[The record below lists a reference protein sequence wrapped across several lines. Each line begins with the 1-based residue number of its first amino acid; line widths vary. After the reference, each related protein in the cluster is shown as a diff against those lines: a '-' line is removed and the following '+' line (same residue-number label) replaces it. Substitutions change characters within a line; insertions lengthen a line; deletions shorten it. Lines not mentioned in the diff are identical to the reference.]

1 MIAKLELEDRT
12 IKKHLFSLMLC
23 SALGLLSCNNN
34 KTVETVQHAISK
46 MDTIATDPVLFK
58 NDLKEP
64 PPNFDS
70 IERFVVDDYPV
81 TDDMINQQSVDGSFS
96 FLKTSGLTKSYDKA
110 WFTNENRQQTLI
122 FEIYTDGHRLVTFH
136 FYTHN
141 ILPDII
147 KAIELH
153 NNQNGLATYAQK
165 LKDFKGF
172 LNQAVK
178 IDTQYFTSDK
188 GLKLG
193 DPPSK
198 ALAIYGT
205 PHQKMVNKGVE
216 KLVWHYVG
224 DLLYDGKENL
234 KGKPL
239 AKHNYGHH
247 ATLYFKEGRLIAQIL
262 YNEIP

>member
-1 MIAKLELEDRT
+1 MHKTFPILTLL
-12 IKKHLFSLMLC
+12 I
-23 SALGLLSCNNN
+23 ALGLLSCNNN
-34 KTVETVQHAISK
+34 KTAETVQQAISK
-46 MDTIATDPVLFK
+46 MDTVATDTVLFK

-70 IERFVVDDYPV
+70 IERFLVDDYPV
-81 TDDMINQQSVDGSFS
+81 TDEMIQQQSVDGSFS
-96 FLKTSGLTKSYDKA
+96 FLKTSGQTKSYDKA

-122 FEIYTDGHRLVTFH
+122 FETYTDGHRFFTFH
-136 FYTHN
+136 FYTNN

-147 KAIELH
+147 KDIELH
-153 NNQNGLATYAQK
+153 NEQNGLATYAQK

-178 IDTQYFTSDK
+178 INNSYFTSDK

-193 DPPSK
+193 DHKSK
-198 ALAIYGT
+198 ALTIYGSPDEKT
-205 PHQKMVNKGVE
+205 VNKGVE

-239 AKHNYGHH
+239 AKYNYGHY
-247 ATLYFKEGRLIAQIL
+247 ATLYFKEGHLIAQIL